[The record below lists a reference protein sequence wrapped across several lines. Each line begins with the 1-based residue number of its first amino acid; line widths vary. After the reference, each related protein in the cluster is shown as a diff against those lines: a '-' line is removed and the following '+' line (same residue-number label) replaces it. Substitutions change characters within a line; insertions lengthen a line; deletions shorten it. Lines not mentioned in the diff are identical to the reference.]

1 MFEVG
6 VLNTELAGFGLFRL
20 AVDWSPE
27 VGGFVLGVVD
37 PVVVV
42 VGVVVVVAVG
52 AAAVPRPAG
61 NPNLFF

>member
-20 AVDWSPE
+20 ADGWSPE
-27 VGGFVLGVVD
+27 VGFDVVVD

-42 VGVVVVVAVG
+42 VAVGVVVVVGVG
-52 AAAVPRPAG
+52 AAAAPRPAG
-61 NPNLFF
+61 NPNLF